1 MSNKPTTKQL
11 RVEKFQAPQRAWK
24 KLRATLKSF
33 EDEKYM
39 KYNRV
44 LGFGG
49 FGLVQE
55 WDILKPKKKVESS
68 IAIKTVVNKKNRASV
83 ESLKREIYWTKRFTG
98 SEHLIQLV
106 DLDERVM
113 NAANINDE
121 FTYGEP
127 NIAMERMGRGSLS
140 LLLHRVT
147 YAPEFNAQ
155 VPDNAEHF
163 KLMEYIP
170 NRTLWQM
177 FLCLTRAI
185 IGIGYPSTDADNRK
199 GLSIRETTQGV
210 ANVFAPERIV
220 HSDIDVG
227 NSKSISSRNL
237 DLRTEKTSQLNDL
250 LVFIADP
257 KDYPPDDEHPWA
269 PIIKIA
275 DYGCMVHWNPDWKK
289 ELPYGVKSHIRPRV
303 FEKEPL
309 GAPVN
314 VYQIGNTMHDLVSN
328 RYVKSG
334 RRSTKIRILK
344 DVPVET
350 WGWRILP
357 SPDYSV
363 DEDWRNVDL
372 ELRELIGRCMA
383 DKIIER
389 PTLAQLEQQI
399 LGRIADLAKQSEQK
413 KTLNPESKEFIPG
426 KTPKTTFN
434 PGAQD
439 FVPGEPK
446 KPTFNPDAKEFVP
459 GGKGNGLYRRR
470 VPMGEV
476 EPEWL
481 LQKFYRDYFIEAWD
495 DPDLYEDYWNK
506 QTLPSYVSG
515 EENGD
520 GNDDN
525 NEDGNG
531 DNNGDG
537 NGDGNEDNA
546 VYSQDKSNSAL

>member
-227 NSKSISSRNL
+227 NI
-237 DLRTEKTSQLNDL
+237 
-250 LVFIADP
+250 FIADP

-275 DYGCMVHWNPDWKK
+275 DYGCMVHWNPDWSRREKGASVWGK
-289 ELPYGVKSHIRPRV
+289 ESYKAPEQFAPRV

-314 VYQIGNTMHDLVSN
+314 VYQIGN
-328 RYVKSG
+328 
-334 RRSTKIRILK
+334 KIRILK